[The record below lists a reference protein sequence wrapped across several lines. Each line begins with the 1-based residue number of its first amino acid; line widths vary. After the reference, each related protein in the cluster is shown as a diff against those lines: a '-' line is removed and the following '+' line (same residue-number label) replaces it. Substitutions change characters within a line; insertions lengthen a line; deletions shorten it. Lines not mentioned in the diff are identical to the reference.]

1 MSQLAR
7 HLLCRFIHGCGHLNA
22 RLMMIIIISD
32 TGSVSKNSLGTM
44 KLVIASPQFMK
55 FSKFQKGGVKL
66 KVIWNEKGVLDPR
79 VEPLHTGLQLSI
91 IRKSILVTTPNAAAV
106 THSYS
111 VMVCTHTHIHM
122 EPSDPGGAL
131 PEWASECCWMLKSCM
146 TGPFLLTTAM
156 CSRWSLLMSSITVY
170 THTLEREC
178 VLGRKVYNRDRWV
191 RWDGRKEQGK
201 GLVRQLAS
209 ISNFSQAFID
219 ISFS

>member
-55 FSKFQKGGVKL
+55 FSKFQKGGVRL
-66 KVIWNEKGVLDPR
+66 KVIWNEKVVLDPR

-111 VMVCTHTHIHM
+111 VMVCTHTHIYTWSHQTLV
-122 EPSDPGGAL
+122 EHFPSEQVSAAECLSPAWPAHSCWPLQCAL
-131 PEWASECCWMLKSCM
+131 GDHC
-146 TGPFLLTTAM
+146 
-156 CSRWSLLMSSITVY
+156 
-170 THTLEREC
+170 
-178 VLGRKVYNRDRWV
+178 
-191 RWDGRKEQGK
+191 
-201 GLVRQLAS
+201 
-209 ISNFSQAFID
+209 
-219 ISFS
+219 